1 MEKLTSEALGRVSLQ
16 QYKTM
21 RKCPL
26 YVVLDNV
33 RSLNNVGSV
42 FRSCDAFAVRKLY
55 LCGITAR
62 PPHRDIQ
69 RTALGATESVEWE
82 YFENTLDAVKAL
94 QEQGVEVWAVEQVQ
108 GSTWL
113 DAFAPQPEKAYAL
126 VFGNEVFGVDQ
137 AVVDACQGALEIPQ
151 EGTKHSLNIAV
162 CVGAVLWD
170 VFAKMRR
177 ISPQIS

>member
-1 MEKLTSEALGRVSLQ
+1 MEKLSSDALDRVSVE

-21 RKCPL
+21 EKRPL

-42 FRSCDAFAVRKLY
+42 FRTCDAFAVKKLY

-69 RTALGATESVEWE
+69 RTALGATESVDWE
-82 YFENTLDAVKAL
+82 YFENTRDAIESL
-94 QEQGVEVWAVEQVQ
+94 RSQGVQVWAVEQAR
-108 GSTWL
+108 GSTML
-113 DAFAPQPEKAYAL
+113 DDFSPEPGREYAL

-137 AVVDACQGALEIPQ
+137 AVVDACRGALEVPQ
-151 EGTKHSLNIAV
+151 EGTKHSLNVAV

-170 VFAKMRR
+170 VFAKLRR
-177 ISPQIS
+177 LSPQIS

>member
-21 RKCPL
+21 RKRPL

-126 VFGNEVFGVDQ
+126 VFGNEASGLPAEFAQLGQ
-137 AVVDACQGALEIPQ
+137 SVVIP
-151 EGTKHSLNIAV
+151 HSNRIDSLNLAV
-162 CVGAVLWD
+162 AVAIGAYAFTRPV
-170 VFAKMRR
+170 
-177 ISPQIS
+177 

>member
-21 RKCPL
+21 RKRPL

-137 AVVDACQGALEIPQ
+137 TVVEDR
-151 EGTKHSLNIAV
+151 KSV
-162 CVGAVLWD
+162 V
-170 VFAKMRR
+170 
-177 ISPQIS
+177 

>member
-1 MEKLTSEALGRVSLQ
+1 MEKLSSDALDRVSVE

-21 RKCPL
+21 EKRPL

-42 FRSCDAFAVRKLY
+42 FRTCDAFAVKKLY

-69 RTALGATESVEWE
+69 RTALGATESVDWE
-82 YFENTLDAVKAL
+82 YFENTLDAIESL
-94 QEQGVEVWAVEQVQ
+94 RSQGVQVWAVEQAR
-108 GSTWL
+108 GSTML
-113 DAFAPQPEKAYAL
+113 DDFSPEPGREYAL

-137 AVVDACQGALEIPQ
+137 AVVDACRGALEVPQ
-151 EGTKHSLNIAV
+151 EGTKHSLNVAV

-170 VFAKMRR
+170 VFAKLRR
-177 ISPQIS
+177 LSPQIS